1 MYIKTFNTCLLML
14 MIWIKGQMLKD
25 WEKKVNGSSNQSYT
39 IVTIS
44 FNLICI
50 LPLNGIMGNGGI
62 SVYCKWKQLLVSRK
76 LLN

>member
-1 MYIKTFNTCLLML
+1 ML

-25 WEKKVNGSSNQSYT
+25 WGKKVIGSSNQSYT

-50 LPLNGIMGNGGI
+50 LPLSGIMGNGGI
-62 SVYCKWKQLLVSRK
+62 SVDCKWKQLLVSRK